1 MWQQNLSQ
9 TVSYSYVVCGTLNDT
24 LEYLAEE
31 SSKQRVKDTVWSL
44 LAAYSKMLE
53 ERDRLREELLSKKG
67 LGFDDLGS
75 SQPIQIKKDAKIR
88 KFTVRKS
95 WV

>member
-1 MWQQNLSQ
+1 M
-9 TVSYSYVVCGTLNDT
+9 SYSYVVCGTLNDT

-67 LGFDDLGS
+67 LGFDDLEALS
-75 SQPIQIKKDAKIR
+75 LSRSKKMLKLGNSLLESPGYKWLWLR
-88 KFTVRKS
+88 
-95 WV
+95 W

>member
-1 MWQQNLSQ
+1 M
-9 TVSYSYVVCGTLNDT
+9 VCGTLNDT

-67 LGFDDLGS
+67 LGFDDLEALS
-75 SQPIQIKKDAKIR
+75 LSRSKKMLKLGNSLLESPGYKWLWLR
-88 KFTVRKS
+88 
-95 WV
+95 W

>member
-1 MWQQNLSQ
+1 M
-9 TVSYSYVVCGTLNDT
+9 VCGTLNDT

-44 LAAYSKMLE
+44 LADYSKMLE

-67 LGFDDLGS
+67 LGFDDLEALS
-75 SQPIQIKKDAKIR
+75 LSRSKKMLKLGNSLLESPGYKWLWLR
-88 KFTVRKS
+88 
-95 WV
+95 W